1 MREKVSI
8 NTLISVGCFEVSIN
22 LAGSNKKS
30 DLIFIMKYFSVFQI
44 RSPVIRRGNAY
55 QGVIN
60 QSSSKACYNAFE
72 EITGAHQ

>member
-55 QGVIN
+55 QGYKPI
-60 QSSSKACYNAFE
+60 K
-72 EITGAHQ
+72 